1 MVRLV
6 VALIPPIIITSMM
19 IAALV
24 ITVTLENQVSPA
36 TQQTIAAQMPFMTM
50 PTGGNL
56 VLSLG
61 GFLLATL
68 LADLAIFVPLFFLSR
83 RDKRTREVSSAL

>member
-1 MVRLV
+1 MRLIG
-6 VALIPPIIITSMM
+6 ALIPPIIMTSMM
-19 IAALV
+19 IAALL
-24 ITVTLENQVSPA
+24 ITITFENQVSPA

-56 VLSLG
+56 VLSFG

-68 LADLAIFVPLFFLSR
+68 LADLAIFVPLFLLSR
-83 RDKRTREVSSAL
+83 RDK